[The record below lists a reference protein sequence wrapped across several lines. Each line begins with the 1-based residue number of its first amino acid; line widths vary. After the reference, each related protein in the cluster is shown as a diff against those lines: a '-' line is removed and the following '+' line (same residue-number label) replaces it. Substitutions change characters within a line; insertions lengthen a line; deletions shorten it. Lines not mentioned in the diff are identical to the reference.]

1 MDLAARR
8 FLVALVR
15 NETTVGW
22 EVNRGSRDSSVD
34 NTSKKCGNRW
44 DVKRAA
50 GDGGR
55 EEEFKGMCSKR
66 WDVS

>member
-1 MDLAARR
+1 M
-8 FLVALVR
+8 ALIR

-22 EVNRGSRDSSVD
+22 EVSRGSRGNSVD
-34 NTSKKCGNRW
+34 NTSKKRGTRW
-44 DVKRAA
+44 GVKRAV

-55 EEEFKGMCSKR
+55 EEGFKGMCSKR